1 MIQTITRM
9 DKFSALRRIFKQRG
23 MLDGTVDEYM
33 AQQFAGSPP
42 PIRPWGSSAANGD
55 GDEESDSDNDSDNED
70 GPTLG
75 PKTETVIS
83 LASTSRKFRNSATDT
98 S

>member
-1 MIQTITRM
+1 MIQTITWM
-9 DKFSALRRIFKQRG
+9 DKFSVLRRIFKQRG
-23 MLDGTVDEYM
+23 MLDGMVHEYM
-33 AQQFAGSPP
+33 ARQFAGSLP
-42 PIRPWGSSAANGD
+42 PIRPWGGSAANGD
-55 GDEESDSDNDSDNED
+55 EDEGSDSDNDSDNED

-83 LASTSRKFRNSATDT
+83 LASTSRKFRNSATNI